1 MQLESILR
9 DRQIPYEMHSHRP
22 TYTARQLVQVEHV
35 PSDMVAKPVIVKGRA
50 GFAMCVLP
58 ASRHL
63 DLRRVAQLLADPD
76 VRLATESEMGGLFP
90 GCELGA
96 EPAVGSLYGLRTIID
111 RRLEDDEY
119 VVTSAGTHDEC
130 VKMRREDWERLCSA
144 VVANIAAD

>member
-9 DRQIPYEMHSHRP
+9 DRQIPFETHIHRP
-22 TYTARQLVQVEHV
+22 TYTARQLGQVEHV
-35 PSDMVAKPVIVKGRA
+35 PDDMVAKPVIVKGRS
-50 GFAMCVLP
+50 GFTMCVLP

-63 DLRRVAQLLADPD
+63 DLRRVAQVLADPD
-76 VRLATESEMGGLFP
+76 VRLAMESELVGLFP

-119 VVTSAGTHDEC
+119 IITSSGTHEEC

-144 VVANIAAD
+144 VVANIATA